1 MEWQTQTIPHW
12 KTNWASRR
20 QIAAK
25 LAVIDDRKLMS
36 LHFLFRWFFFF
47 NVGDV
52 THPCSSRS
60 PLLCITGKIW
70 GWSIRV
76 QVTNQIIHPDSFFFF
91 FSLPHSFTSIT
102 ESRSSSGVWIRCVP
116 LYRGQG
122 EWKVCPGWRTAT
134 HIVGF
139 YFLWK
144 AHRRQCSLRHAA
156 CKELWH
162 GVISAGHSPSAD
174 VGKESHS
181 CRWSRVLCNSTR
193 ATVSCP
199 ADFASRGSLIIEMLH
214 VLVYW

>member
-91 FSLPHSFTSIT
+91 FTASFIHKYNWVTVVQWCLNPVCASLQGARGMKGFPWLADHHSHCWLLFSMKGTPAAVFAPT
-102 ESRSSSGVWIRCVP
+102 RCV
-116 LYRGQG
+116 
-122 EWKVCPGWRTAT
+122 
-134 HIVGF
+134 
-139 YFLWK
+139 
-144 AHRRQCSLRHAA
+144 
-156 CKELWH
+156 
-162 GVISAGHSPSAD
+162 
-174 VGKESHS
+174 
-181 CRWSRVLCNSTR
+181 
-193 ATVSCP
+193 
-199 ADFASRGSLIIEMLH
+199 
-214 VLVYW
+214 